1 MRVAAIALSLLSAE
15 ALKLPSVSHSQ
26 QQSPTATPLPP
37 WLAAAARL
45 CAASA
50 VSCALLTG
58 SPAIAAD
65 EPAAA
70 AVVEGSPVARE
81 TFELVEKYFL
91 DRTFNGVDLRRA
103 NEQLDARGPLEDS
116 QALEVA
122 EKLVKSL
129 GDRYTRVLTP
139 QQAVKLGKYDVTG
152 VGINLVIAENGDV
165 KVGAVPPADSDAG
178 RLGVGF
184 GDVVMSINGLSA
196 VGMTS
201 FDALEAIQGD
211 GASVSMVLRG
221 KEGKGAEREVT
232 LRKTFVTKDPVSYR
246 LVEADDGSE
255 VKTGYVKL
263 KEFNAK
269 CKRGVRDA
277 IISLEKTGATRI
289 VLDLRGNGGGVLDG
303 ALGIAGLFLERPL
316 VLFVTDANG
325 SMQPLYSREPVLDA
339 SVPLQVW
346 VDQGTAS
353 SSEVL
358 AAALRDNCRA
368 SLVGGTTYG
377 KGIIQGVFGLSDGG
391 ALIETVASYSTPSRG
406 DINKIGV
413 KPDRSATFV
422 SDVLGASFLEQDIR
436 SAKFSAP
443 GGKSCVAPEKPPPQ
457 KTLLDN

>member
-1 MRVAAIALSLLSAE
+1 M
-15 ALKLPSVSHSQ
+15 
-26 QQSPTATPLPP
+26 
-37 WLAAAARL
+37 
-45 CAASA
+45 
-50 VSCALLTG
+50 
-58 SPAIAAD
+58 
-65 EPAAA
+65 
-70 AVVEGSPVARE
+70 
-81 TFELVEKYFL
+81 
-91 DRTFNGVDLRRA
+91 
-103 NEQLDARGPLEDS
+103 
-116 QALEVA
+116 
-122 EKLVKSL
+122 
-129 GDRYTRVLTP
+129 
-139 QQAVKLGKYDVTG
+139 
-152 VGINLVIAENGDV
+152 
-165 KVGAVPPADSDAG
+165 
-178 RLGVGF
+178 
-184 GDVVMSINGLSA
+184 
-196 VGMTS
+196 
-201 FDALEAIQGD
+201 
-211 GASVSMVLRG
+211 
-221 KEGKGAEREVT
+221 
-232 LRKTFVTKDPVSYR
+232 
-246 LVEADDGSE
+246 
-255 VKTGYVKL
+255 
-263 KEFNAK
+263 
-269 CKRGVRDA
+269 RDA

-406 DINKIGV
+406 EINKIGV